1 MKMEM
6 RKSDLSVR
14 RQMEMTTAR
23 RASLERRGLKLTF
36 YAIG

>member
-1 MKMEM
+1 MEM

-14 RQMEMTTAR
+14 RQMEMTTVR

-36 YAIG
+36 YVIG